1 MSKPARKAASI
12 LSNLQGLVAARE
24 AQNSI
29 IADSEPLRTQL
40 ENLQQKLSEQAGISA
55 GQMAILVILGL
66 FVVACGV
73 GISRVQ
79 LLDSRQ
85 RQALATVFSAFY

>member
-1 MSKPARKAASI
+1 MACSKGAADLRLPAARDPQVRDQLLAMLEEYEQTRTQAASI

-40 ENLQQKLSEQAGISA
+40 ENLQQKLSEQA
-55 GQMAILVILGL
+55 V
-66 FVVACGV
+66 
-73 GISRVQ
+73 
-79 LLDSRQ
+79 SRQ
-85 RQALATVFSAFY
+85 ARWRFW